1 MFVVRDVEKLKQAG
15 FKEYKAGYSRQLIGN
30 EFQFLDVDFKDLVV
44 KKVKFVEDHFE
55 SELATEQDLKDLI
68 KQEIVIEK
76 LEG

>member
-1 MFVVRDVEKLKQAG
+1 MFVVRDVDKLKQVG
-15 FKEYKAGYSRQLIGN
+15 FKEYKAGYSRQLVGN

-76 LEG
+76 L